1 MEAGGQAYHLITNTI
16 AKEGDLSTRVWA
28 LPLACAKLALQK
40 KDTSMTLWAERIF
53 SIMLMTLL

>member
-28 LPLACAKLALQK
+28 LPLAFAKLGGDAPASYHHHFYYLHQF
-40 KDTSMTLWAERIF
+40 LV
-53 SIMLMTLL
+53 